1 MGLYVCDSKFHTK
14 PLLDLIKSDQKYG
27 YIVVDGNGTLFG
39 TLTGNVPE
47 ILYRFS
53 VELPKKHGRGGQ
65 SALRFARLRKEKS
78 KTKLDQRLQAII
90 LATIPISYG
99 GENGFNQA
107 IKDSEE
113 TISSNKSKQDQKPLT
128 LLLSEIA
135 KESNKYV
142 FGLEDTIKALF
153 DGLVETLIVLDNFD
167 RTKYNFKCDETNII
181 LNKEIKEWESNGK
194 DIKSEC
200 DEFLERLADS
210 YKKFGCDLKFV
221 TDKTL
226 QGEQFKKGL
235 GGIGGL
241 LRYSYIHEANNQE
254 YELRSRISFQV
265 TKNLS

>member
-1 MGLYVCDSKFHTK
+1 MG
-14 PLLDLIKSDQKYG
+14 
-27 YIVVDGNGTLFG
+27 
-39 TLTGNVPE
+39 
-47 ILYRFS
+47 YRFS

-65 SALRFARLRKEKS
+65 SALRFARLRKEKRNNYVKKVAELAVRFFITNDCPNVSGLVMAGSADLKEES

-90 LATIPISYG
+90 LATIDISYG

-107 IKDSEE
+107 IKASEE
-113 TISSNKSKQDQKPLT
+113 TISSHKSKQDQKPLT

-142 FGLEDTIKALF
+142 FGLEDTVKALF

-181 LNKEIKEWESNGK
+181 LDKEIKEWESNGK

-200 DEFLERLADS
+200 DEFLGWLADN
-210 YKKFGCDLKFV
+210 YKKFGCALKFV
-221 TDKTL
+221 ADKTL

-254 YELRSRISFQV
+254 YENILSSDEKSVEKLISDLDFI
-265 TKNLS
+265 